1 MNVFDERSLWGK
13 SLSHAILLSGGNG
26 EERQEAA
33 RAMAAAL
40 VCCGDEKK
48 RPCGVCPHCRK
59 VHGGIHP
66 DVITVEGEGGKPI
79 NVAQVRAL
87 RADAYVRPNEAER
100 KVYVLVD
107 ADKMN
112 DSAQNAM
119 LKLLEEGPAYAAFLL
134 LAEHGGRLLN
144 TVKSR
149 CEVLRLEE
157 QDAPE
162 VSAEVE
168 EAAKTLADYYAQG
181 READFFAAAVP
192 CEKWERED
200 VSALLSRMI
209 ACFRDTLTA
218 GNTGEEEKKRLL
230 YGISTAEML
239 RRACEFNAS
248 PGHLCGWMA
257 GALFRFG
264 TGDEKQEGS
273 AF

>member
-1 MNVFDERSLWGK
+1 MFDETSLWGK

-26 EERQEAA
+26 ESRKEAA
-33 RAMAAAL
+33 QAMAAAL
-40 VCCGDEKK
+40 VCCGEEKK

-79 NVAQVRAL
+79 NVSQVRTL

-100 KVYVLVD
+100 KVYVLID

-168 EAAKTLADYYAQG
+168 AAAKTLAEYYAQG
-181 READFFAAAVP
+181 REDI
-192 CEKWERED
+192 
-200 VSALLSRMI
+200 SALLSRMI

>member
-1 MNVFDERSLWGK
+1 
-13 SLSHAILLSGGNG
+13 
-26 EERQEAA
+26 
-33 RAMAAAL
+33 MAAAL
-40 VCCGDEKK
+40 VCCSDEKK